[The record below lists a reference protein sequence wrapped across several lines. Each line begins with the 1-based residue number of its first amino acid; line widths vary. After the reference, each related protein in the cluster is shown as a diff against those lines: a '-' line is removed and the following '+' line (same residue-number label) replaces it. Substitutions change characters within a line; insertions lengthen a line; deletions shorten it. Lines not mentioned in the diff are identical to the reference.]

1 MSDQTN
7 VFENPEGNNN
17 SPAPATN
24 NDNYSAML
32 ASIKN
37 ERGEQKYKN
46 IEEALKALQS
56 SQEYIPKLHQE
67 IDNLK
72 SQKNT
77 LEEQYEKALS
87 IGEKIDLLLEERDRS
102 GAPFDDNGGE
112 PTPPKPEEPPAQN
125 SLNTDDLYRD
135 FRQRM
140 RNEEASLVQQRN
152 FEEVNRALSQMYGD
166 KAYEFIANKS
176 TEYGMSVEQMKQLAS
191 TNPKAALSLLG
202 VSSKKEMNISNSYN
216 SSNFKTTEDN
226 EIRRNQKSLIGGTTA
241 DINNEF
247 RNSSKMVE
255 QLHERGMSIND
266 LTNPQNYYKIFNK

>member
-7 VFENPEGNNN
+7 VFDNPEGNNN
-17 SPAPATN
+17 PAPATN

-112 PTPPKPEEPPAQN
+112 PPPPEPKEPSAQN
-125 SLNTDDLYRD
+125 NLNTDDLYRD

-202 VSSKKEMNISNSYN
+202 VSGKKEMNISNSYN

-247 RNSSKMVE
+247 KNSSKMVE

>member
-7 VFENPEGNNN
+7 VFDNPEGNNN
-17 SPAPATN
+17 PAPAEN

-87 IGEKIDLLLEERDRS
+87 ISEKIDLLLEERDRS

-112 PTPPKPEEPPAQN
+112 PPPPEPKEPPAQN
-125 SLNTDDLYRD
+125 NLNTDELYRD

-202 VSSKKEMNISNSYN
+202 VSGKKEMNISNSYN

-247 RNSSKMVE
+247 KNSSKMVE

>member
-1 MSDQTN
+1 
-7 VFENPEGNNN
+7 
-17 SPAPATN
+17 
-24 NDNYSAML
+24 
-32 ASIKN
+32 
-37 ERGEQKYKN
+37 
-46 IEEALKALQS
+46 
-56 SQEYIPKLHQE
+56 
-67 IDNLK
+67 
-72 SQKNT
+72 
-77 LEEQYEKALS
+77 
-87 IGEKIDLLLEERDRS
+87 
-102 GAPFDDNGGE
+102 
-112 PTPPKPEEPPAQN
+112 
-125 SLNTDDLYRD
+125 
-135 FRQRM
+135 M

-202 VSSKKEMNISNSYN
+202 VSGKKEMNISNSYN

>member
-1 MSDQTN
+1 M
-7 VFENPEGNNN
+7 
-17 SPAPATN
+17 
-24 NDNYSAML
+24 
-32 ASIKN
+32 
-37 ERGEQKYKN
+37 
-46 IEEALKALQS
+46 
-56 SQEYIPKLHQE
+56 
-67 IDNLK
+67 K

>member
-7 VFENPEGNNN
+7 VFENPEVNNN
-17 SPAPATN
+17 PAPATN

-112 PTPPKPEEPPAQN
+112 PPPPEPKEPPAQN
-125 SLNTDDLYRD
+125 NLNTDDLYRD

-202 VSSKKEMNISNSYN
+202 VSGKKEMNISNSYN

>member
-17 SPAPATN
+17 NPAPATN

>member
-17 SPAPATN
+17 NPAPATN

-102 GAPFDDNGGE
+102 GAPFDDNVGE